1 MPSFSFFGKSNSRLF
16 TCYLLMSSPLSNNL
30 ASQERRAG
38 LSLALIYA
46 FRMLGLFMILPVF
59 ALYAEHYPGAT
70 PLMMGL
76 ALGIYGLT
84 QALLQIPFGMW
95 SDRIGRKPVI
105 FIGLLIFAVGSL
117 IAGSATTIE
126 GIIIGRAIQ
135 GGGAIASALMA
146 LAADL
151 SREEHRTKMMAL
163 IGVSIGISFAAS
175 MVLGPIVNDLIGISG
190 IFFSTAVLAMVGV
203 AILYFFVPDPVRS
216 YFHRDAEV
224 ETQSLL
230 SVMKDSQLIRLD
242 IGIFALHFILMCIF
256 LVMPLI
262 LLNDFSVAADKHW
275 QIYLPVF
282 AASLVIMVPFIIIAE
297 RKQVMKPVF
306 NGAIISLVIATSVF
320 LSSHSLWSLVF
331 GLVIFFA
338 GFNLLEASL
347 PSLITKVAPATQK
360 GTAMGMYSSSQF
372 MGAFAGGAVGGYAH
386 QSWGIPGVF
395 YTVLIVLTFWLLL
408 ALTMKKP
415 GSLSTYLLN
424 VRDVTVEQLLAV
436 EGVVEAALIEEQ
448 PVVDW
453 VDDKDADNRPLT
465 VAYLKVKKRILDEEK
480 LLSLAA
486 SDRA

>member
-1 MPSFSFFGKSNSRLF
+1 MPSFSFLGKSNSRLF

-59 ALYAEHYPGAT
+59 ALYAEHFPGAT

-126 GIIIGRAIQ
+126 GVIIGRAIQ

-163 IGVSIGISFAAS
+163 IGVSIGLSFAAS
-175 MVLGPIVNDLIGISG
+175 MVLGPIVNDFIGISG

-424 VRDVTVEQLLAV
+424 VRDVTVEQ
-436 EGVVEAALIEEQ
+436 
-448 PVVDW
+448 
-453 VDDKDADNRPLT
+453 
-465 VAYLKVKKRILDEEK
+465 
-480 LLSLAA
+480 
-486 SDRA
+486 

>member
-1 MPSFSFFGKSNSRLF
+1 
-16 TCYLLMSSPLSNNL
+16 
-30 ASQERRAG
+30 
-38 LSLALIYA
+38 
-46 FRMLGLFMILPVF
+46 
-59 ALYAEHYPGAT
+59 
-70 PLMMGL
+70 
-76 ALGIYGLT
+76 
-84 QALLQIPFGMW
+84 
-95 SDRIGRKPVI
+95 
-105 FIGLLIFAVGSL
+105 
-117 IAGSATTIE
+117 
-126 GIIIGRAIQ
+126 
-135 GGGAIASALMA
+135 
-146 LAADL
+146 
-151 SREEHRTKMMAL
+151 
-163 IGVSIGISFAAS
+163 

-190 IFFSTAVLAMVGV
+190 IFFSTAVLALVGV
-203 AILYFFVPDPVRS
+203 AILYFFVPDPVHS

-230 SVMKDSQLIRLD
+230 SVMKDWQLLRLD
-242 IGIFALHFILMCIF
+242 IGIFSLHFILMCIF

-262 LLNDFSVAADKHW
+262 LLNNFSVAADKHW

-320 LSSHSLWSLVF
+320 LSSHSLFSLVL
-331 GLVIFFA
+331 GLVLFFA

-347 PSLITKVAPATQK
+347 PSLITKIAPATQK

>member
-1 MPSFSFFGKSNSRLF
+1 MPSFSFFGKSHSCLF
-16 TCYLLMSSPLSNNL
+16 TCYLSMSSPLANNL

-38 LSLALIYA
+38 ISLAMIYA

-59 ALYAEHYPGAT
+59 ALYAEHFPGAT

-105 FIGLLIFAVGSL
+105 LIGLLIFAAGSL

-163 IGVSIGISFAAS
+163 IGVSIGASFALS
-175 MVLGPIVNDLIGISG
+175 MVLGPVVNDLVGISG
-190 IFFSTAVLAMVGV
+190 IFYSTAVLALVGV
-203 AILYFFVPDPVRS
+203 AILYFLVPDPVHS

-224 ETQSLL
+224 EPESVL
-230 SVMKDSQLIRLD
+230 SVLNNTQLLRLD
-242 IGIFALHFILMCIF
+242 IGIFALHFILMCVF

-262 LLNDFSVAADKHW
+262 LLDDYLVAANDHW

-282 AASLVIMVPFIIIAE
+282 VASLVIMLPFIILAE
-297 RKQVMKPVF
+297 RKQAMKTVF
-306 NGAIISLVIATSVF
+306 NGAIISLMVAMSVF
-320 LSSHSLWSLVF
+320 LLSHSLWSLVL

-347 PSLITKVAPATQK
+347 PSLVTKTAPATQK

-372 MGAFAGGAVGGYAH
+372 LGAFAGGAAGGYAH

-395 YTVLIVLTFWLLL
+395 YTVLLVLAFWLLL

-415 GSLSTYLLN
+415 GHLSTYLLN

-436 EGVVEAALIEEQ
+436 EGVVEAALIDEEL
-448 PVVDW
+448 VDRNSTE
-453 VDDKDADNRPLT
+453 NRPLR

-486 SDRA
+486 SD

>member
-1 MPSFSFFGKSNSRLF
+1 
-16 TCYLLMSSPLSNNL
+16 
-30 ASQERRAG
+30 
-38 LSLALIYA
+38 
-46 FRMLGLFMILPVF
+46 
-59 ALYAEHYPGAT
+59 
-70 PLMMGL
+70 
-76 ALGIYGLT
+76 
-84 QALLQIPFGMW
+84 
-95 SDRIGRKPVI
+95 
-105 FIGLLIFAVGSL
+105 
-117 IAGSATTIE
+117 
-126 GIIIGRAIQ
+126 
-135 GGGAIASALMA
+135 
-146 LAADL
+146 
-151 SREEHRTKMMAL
+151 
-163 IGVSIGISFAAS
+163 
-175 MVLGPIVNDLIGISG
+175 
-190 IFFSTAVLAMVGV
+190 
-203 AILYFFVPDPVRS
+203 
-216 YFHRDAEV
+216 
-224 ETQSLL
+224 L
-230 SVMKDSQLIRLD
+230 SVLKDTQLLRLD
-242 IGIFALHFILMCIF
+242 IGIFSLHFILMCIF

-347 PSLITKVAPATQK
+347 PSLITKIAPATQK